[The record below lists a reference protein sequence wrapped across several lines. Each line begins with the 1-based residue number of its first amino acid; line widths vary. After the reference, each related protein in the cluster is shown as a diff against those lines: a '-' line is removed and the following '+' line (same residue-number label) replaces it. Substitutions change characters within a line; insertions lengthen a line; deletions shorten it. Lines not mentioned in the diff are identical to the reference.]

1 MLSKK
6 ARFKA
11 LRDLGLAV
19 EDARKLGLNDGKIAV
34 ELQRANVP
42 EPGMIMNNMFMPS
55 FPSTEVLSRALI
67 EEKNKVSQ
75 AIPFGEIAK
84 IYAEQISKPL
94 ISPEVLNTADNTLT
108 GQQTTASE
116 VLRQEEINKVL
127 TGRP

>member
-11 LRDLGLAV
+11 LRDVGLAV
-19 EDARKLGLNDGKIAV
+19 EDARKLGLNDGQIAA

-42 EPGMIMNNMFMPS
+42 SPGLIMSNMFMPS
-55 FPSTEVLSRALI
+55 FPSSEVISRSLV

-75 AIPFGEIAK
+75 SIPLGEIAR
-84 IYAEQISKPL
+84 IYAEQVSKPL